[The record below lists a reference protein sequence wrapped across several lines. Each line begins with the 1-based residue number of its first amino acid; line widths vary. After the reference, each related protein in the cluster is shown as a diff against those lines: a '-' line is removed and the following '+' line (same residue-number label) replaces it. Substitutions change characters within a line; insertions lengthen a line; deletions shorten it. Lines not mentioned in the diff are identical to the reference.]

1 METVARDGAHEK
13 NVRPHVRSNVKRLA
27 DENHGVRCTGRK
39 LRAQPHAWFERTFL
53 ALSRKTSTSVC
64 SGTC

>member
-39 LRAQPHAWFERTFL
+39 LRAQPHVRG
-53 ALSRKTSTSVC
+53 SSVP
-64 SGTC
+64 SWP